1 MGQTAKPTRHNRT
14 ITVDFHDETTYFAL
28 LDNPQAFVEF
38 VLAFILSLGFQLIH
52 KTSCS
57 EGGSLTRHS
66 HYTRVRLGG
75 LTIWRIQCTT
85 CKAVFTVLPHFVLRY
100 RTMRPDVARDA
111 LIATHGGLSL
121 ELCAVIG
128 HISPM
133 ALYRVICAFG
143 QHSVVTVLTRGGL
156 PLPTS
161 ILADEKHSRCL
172 TERVSLPTIVRGR
185 VLWHLGYRAS
195 KSAAA
200 FTESYGAFQRAA
212 LEHEPSYQVRGA
224 LTDGFDSTVSS
235 MRTLFPGARLG
246 YCLRHA
252 LNKLPDKLVGVSASV
267 RRGLRS
273 TFHALLH
280 RCRQR
285 TSLRA
290 VALGQRLRHFANRI
304 ATTVGEEHGERVRHW
319 FEAKK
324 AGWYAVLADP
334 KMPAMSTVLDQAHN
348 AIDRKLFAMKGFHH
362 PGGSQAAFL
371 TGLAHLY
378 NLIPYQRRALNAGK
392 CGVEVEGGRVPTSDW
407 MFNLQI
413 LTSGGYQCAPE
424 PPHH

>member
-1 MGQTAKPTRHNRT
+1 MGASRATP
-14 ITVDFHDETTYFAL
+14 ITPA
-28 LDNPQAFVEF
+28 
-38 VLAFILSLGFQLIH
+38 
-52 KTSCS
+52 
-57 EGGSLTRHS
+57 
-66 HYTRVRLGG
+66 RVRLGG

-100 RTMRPDVARDA
+100 RKMRPDVARDA

-121 ELCAVIG
+121 EWCAVIC

-143 QHSVVTVLTRGGL
+143 QHSVVTVLTQCGL
-156 PLPTS
+156 PLPTY

-172 TERVSLPTIVRGR
+172 TERVYLPTIVRGR
-185 VLWHLGYRAS
+185 VIWHLGYSAS

-200 FTESYGAFQRAA
+200 FTASYGA
-212 LEHEPSYQVRGA
+212 
-224 LTDGFDSTVSS
+224 
-235 MRTLFPGARLG
+235 
-246 YCLRHA
+246 
-252 LNKLPDKLVGVSASV
+252 
-267 RRGLRS
+267 
-273 TFHALLH
+273 FHALLH
-280 RCRQR
+280 RYRQR
-285 TSLRA
+285 KSLRV
-290 VALGQRLRHFANRI
+290 VALGQRLRHFADHI

-319 FEAKK
+319 FQDKK

-334 KMPAMSTVLDQAHN
+334 QMPAMSTVLDQAHN

-362 PGGSQAAFL
+362 PRGSQAAFL